1 MNLEYNNMIS
11 KKDFNKVEHYWIMK
25 NTNMFFLDKEVFI
38 IIETITDYEQPL
50 PDIYNEQ
57 IDILNSILLK
67 WEFLVSQI
75 ENGILSYE
83 KITRKKLIDSFS
95 RPHIRLF
102 MDVETGKPVK
112 ENEWYFIV
120 GVKENEEFGWHSE
133 FKGLNYIQTWV

>member
-1 MNLEYNNMIS
+1 MIS